1 MNINRVVY
9 KISPCK
15 SCACCPTCDIFNAVG
30 PEAVSRCDHYTPIVE
45 VAQWIERLHEDARG
59 DYHLWHCSR
68 CDNPSARKRNFCAEC
83 GAKMEVKVAHG
94 RWENITGGMITL
106 GDCSECK
113 ERQPVIGTNYCRNC
127 GVKMEG

>member
-1 MNINRVVY
+1 MNNNRVVY

-15 SCACCPTCDIFNAVG
+15 SCACCPVCDIFNAVG
-30 PEAVSRCDHYTPIVE
+30 PEAGSRCVHYTPIVE
-45 VAQWIERLHEDARG
+45 VSQWIERLCEDGR
-59 DYHLWHCSR
+59 
-68 CDNPSARKRNFCAEC
+68 
-83 GAKMEVKVAHG
+83 GAKMEVKVARG